1 MQCLSH
7 SSSLLSPHIPP
18 HPMTFG
24 TVLDC
29 PLADRTQLCMSRPRR
44 LADAGNVSRR
54 EGGTQGWQRVCP
66 GAQGQGWGQPHGRVG
81 GCSLC
86 QAGWPAR
93 LGTELSLS
101 EHRMQLGLGR
111 MEHMAREFGRMPG
124 NEAGL
129 GRGEWR
135 ALEFPGKAPRRSGAG
150 QEGPREQLDP
160 DGFPIWLCR
169 NDSPLYTFS
178 Q

>member
-1 MQCLSH
+1 M
-7 SSSLLSPHIPP
+7 
-18 HPMTFG
+18 
-24 TVLDC
+24 
-29 PLADRTQLCMSRPRR
+29 
-44 LADAGNVSRR
+44 
-54 EGGTQGWQRVCP
+54 
-66 GAQGQGWGQPHGRVG
+66 
-81 GCSLC
+81 
-86 QAGWPAR
+86 
-93 LGTELSLS
+93 S

-135 ALEFPGKAPRRSGAG
+135 AREVPGKAPRRSGAG